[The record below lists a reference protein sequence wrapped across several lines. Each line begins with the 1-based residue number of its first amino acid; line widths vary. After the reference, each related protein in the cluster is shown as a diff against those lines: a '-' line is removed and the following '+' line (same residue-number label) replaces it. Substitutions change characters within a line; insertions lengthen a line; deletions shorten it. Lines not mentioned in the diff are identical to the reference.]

1 MTFSR
6 KVSTLEVSFDNKKAM
21 CVMNADSSWRII
33 LDGVS
38 EDNIV
43 LSILANGKLLP
54 NVILKVKAQGISK
67 NVDPFGATG
76 L

>member
-1 MTFSR
+1 
-6 KVSTLEVSFDNKKAM
+6 
-21 CVMNADSSWRII
+21 MNADSSWRII